1 MMDSNSRNNQAP
13 TTVYYQQPGGYVPA
27 AGVYGPQGYGPSPQN
42 QPQYYPGG
50 AQPYYPPPNQ
60 QQGYPPPNQQPGY
73 PPYNQGNYYPPQQ
86 GYGGPPPPYINQQPN
101 PYK

>member
-1 MMDSNSRNNQAP
+1 MGSSSRNNQVP
-13 TTVYYQQPGGYVPA
+13 TTVYYQQPGGHVPT
-27 AGVYGPQGYGPSPQN
+27 AGVYGPQGYGPPPQN

-50 AQPYYPPPNQ
+50 AQPY
-60 QQGYPPPNQQPGY
+60 YPPPNQQPGY

-86 GYGGPPPPYINQQPN
+86 GYAGPPPPYIYQQPN